1 MRKKGILLLMNTQ
14 KKKIEIKN
22 MKALENVIVNL
33 QHDESNKNI
42 HFKKCLM
49 EK

>member
-1 MRKKGILLLMNTQ
+1 MNTQ
-14 KKKIEIKN
+14 KKNVEIKN

-33 QHDESNKNI
+33 QQDESKKN
-42 HFKKCLM
+42 LM